1 MRARLKSL
9 GDARAAN
16 SRAIV
21 AALAA
26 HPAFLAAQTVA
37 LFAPLP
43 TEPDVELLWEKSP
56 RQFCYPRVTGP
67 QIEFVIVR
75 HPEDLAPSAWNPLV
89 REPAAAQPTIPCATL
104 DLILVPGLAF
114 TCDGRRLG
122 HGGGYYDRLLAARA
136 PHTAT
141 LGICFDLQLVPDLPC
156 EPHDQRVD
164 AVVTESGLATR

>member
-1 MRARLKSL
+1 MRARLKTL
-9 GDARAAN
+9 GDARAGN

-37 LFAPLP
+37 LFAPIP
-43 TEPDVELLWEKSP
+43 TEPDVELLWENSA

-67 QIEFVIVR
+67 QIEFVVVR
-75 HPEDLAPSAWNPLV
+75 HPEDLAPAAWNPLV
-89 REPAAAQPTIPCATL
+89 REPAAEQPTIPFADL

-114 TCDGRRLG
+114 TRLGRRLG
-122 HGGGYYDRLLAARA
+122 RGGGYYDRLLAARA
-136 PHTAT
+136 PRTVA

-156 EPHDQRVD
+156 EAHDQPVD
-164 AVVTESGLATR
+164 AVVTESGLVAQ